1 MKNTAELADAASQA
15 RGETPAV
22 RPLGDASAR
31 PSAQPDRADRPHI
44 LYVIDE
50 LCEMGGA
57 ERVLLNMIRLLPRER
72 FRCSLVTFKIE
83 PSLRIFENF
92 PCPWHLFPMRRTYD
106 WNALRVA
113 NQIRRLIR
121 SQRVRIV
128 HTFFETSDLWGGL
141 VAKLSGEPVLVSSR
155 RDMGILRRP
164 IHDRAYRLLNPMFDL
179 VLTVSEEVR
188 AFCMRQ
194 DHLAPEK
201 VATLH
206 NGIEI
211 DKAATA
217 TDSAALRAQLKL
229 SGASH
234 IICAVAHIRRVK
246 GLDIF
251 VQAAAKVCREF
262 PHAVF
267 VVVGG
272 NHEPEYFR
280 ELQRLTESLG
290 LNDNIRFLG
299 RREEVFPLLKMSD
312 VFCLPSRSEG
322 FSNALV
328 EAMAC
333 SLPCVATRVGGN
345 AEALQDGQNGF
356 LVEPEDASATADRI
370 LTLLRQPEWARRM
383 GHAARQTVEEKF
395 TQEAM
400 MKNLVGVYERLLA
413 AKQR

>member
-1 MKNTAELADAASQA
+1 
-15 RGETPAV
+15 
-22 RPLGDASAR
+22 
-31 PSAQPDRADRPHI
+31 
-44 LYVIDE
+44 
-50 LCEMGGA
+50 
-57 ERVLLNMIRLLPRER
+57 
-72 FRCSLVTFKIE
+72 
-83 PSLRIFENF
+83 
-92 PCPWHLFPMRRTYD
+92 
-106 WNALRVA
+106 
-113 NQIRRLIR
+113 
-121 SQRVRIV
+121 
-128 HTFFETSDLWGGL
+128 
-141 VAKLSGEPVLVSSR
+141 
-155 RDMGILRRP
+155 
-164 IHDRAYRLLNPMFDL
+164 
-179 VLTVSEEVR
+179 
-188 AFCMRQ
+188 MRQ

-383 GHAARQTVEEKF
+383 GHAARQAVEEKF

>member
-1 MKNTAELADAASQA
+1 M
-15 RGETPAV
+15 
-22 RPLGDASAR
+22 
-31 PSAQPDRADRPHI
+31 
-44 LYVIDE
+44 
-50 LCEMGGA
+50 
-57 ERVLLNMIRLLPRER
+57 
-72 FRCSLVTFKIE
+72 
-83 PSLRIFENF
+83 
-92 PCPWHLFPMRRTYD
+92 
-106 WNALRVA
+106 A

-141 VAKLSGEPVLVSSR
+141 VAKLSGDPVLVSSR

-188 AFCMRQ
+188 AFSMRQ

-328 EAMAC
+328 EAMAS

-383 GHAARQTVEEKF
+383 GHAARQAVEEKF

>member
-1 MKNTAELADAASQA
+1 MKHTVELADSASEA
-15 RGETPAV
+15 RGETPPV
-22 RPLGDASAR
+22 RSLGDASAR
-31 PSAQPDRADRPHI
+31 PGSPPHGADRPHI
-44 LYVIDE
+44 LYMIDE
-50 LCEMGGA
+50 ICEMGGA

-72 FRCSLVTFKIE
+72 FQCSLVTFKIE

-113 NQIRRLIR
+113 DQIRRLIH

-141 VAKLSGEPVLVSSR
+141 VAKLSGGPVLVSSR

-194 DHLAPEK
+194 DRLAPEK

-217 TDSAALRAQLKL
+217 TDPAALRAQLKL
-229 SGASH
+229 TGASH
-234 IICAVAHIRRVK
+234 IVCAVAHIRRVK

-262 PHAVF
+262 PRAVF
-267 VVVGG
+267 LVIGA
-272 NHEPEYFR
+272 NHEPEYFQ
-280 ELQRLTESLG
+280 ELKRLTESLG

-299 RREEVFPLLKMSD
+299 RWEEVFPLLKMSD

-370 LTLLRQPEWARRM
+370 LTLLRQPEWARQM

-395 TQEAM
+395 TQETM

>member
-1 MKNTAELADAASQA
+1 MKNTAELADSASQA

-31 PSAQPDRADRPHI
+31 PSAQPDGADRPHI

-188 AFCMRQ
+188 AFSMRQ

-383 GHAARQTVEEKF
+383 GHAARQAVEEKF

>member
-1 MKNTAELADAASQA
+1 MKNIAELADSASEA
-15 RGETPAV
+15 RGQTPTV

-141 VAKLSGEPVLVSSR
+141 VAKLSGQPVLVSSR

-188 AFCMRQ
+188 TFCMRQ

-234 IICAVAHIRRVK
+234 IICAVAHIRRV
-246 GLDIF
+246 
-251 VQAAAKVCREF
+251 
-262 PHAVF
+262 
-267 VVVGG
+267 
-272 NHEPEYFR
+272 
-280 ELQRLTESLG
+280 
-290 LNDNIRFLG
+290 
-299 RREEVFPLLKMSD
+299 
-312 VFCLPSRSEG
+312 
-322 FSNALV
+322 

-370 LTLLRQPEWARRM
+370 LTLLRRPEWARRM
-383 GHAARQTVEEKF
+383 GHAARQAVEEKF